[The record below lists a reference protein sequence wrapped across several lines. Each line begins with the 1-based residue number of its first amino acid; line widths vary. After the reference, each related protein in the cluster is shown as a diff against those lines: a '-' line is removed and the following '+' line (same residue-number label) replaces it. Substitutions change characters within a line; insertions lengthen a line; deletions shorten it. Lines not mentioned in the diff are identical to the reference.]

1 MASRKA
7 HHASGVAAGVLAAL
21 LVVRAGAGGP
31 FQLWAIVA
39 LFAGA
44 WGGTAPDWLE
54 IAWWRSKKQRGAQ
67 RLWIKHRTLTHW
79 GVPWVLL
86 LCGAYI
92 SLGEIWWAPLAFGFA
107 AGGVMHL
114 LADWPNPMGVPWL
127 FRRHS
132 LAMWHSGS
140 FELMVIV
147 LSWAG
152 CALLADSMLFDGRHT
167 VMLFQSLAAHI

>member
-54 IAWWRSKKQRGAQ
+54 VAWWRSRGQRGAQ

-86 LCGAYI
+86 LCGSYI
-92 SLGEIWWAPLAFGFA
+92 SLGSAWWAPAAFGFA

-132 LAMWHSGS
+132 LAMWTSGS
-140 FELMVIV
+140 FEVLIIV
-147 LSWAG
+147 WSWAA
-152 CALLADSMLFDGRHT
+152 CALLADGMLFGGQHT
-167 VMLFQSLAAHI
+167 GNMFRALSTLI

>member
-1 MASRKA
+1 
-7 HHASGVAAGVLAAL
+7 VLAAL

-54 IAWWRSKKQRGAQ
+54 VAWWRSRGQRGAQ

-86 LCGAYI
+86 LCGSYI
-92 SLGEIWWAPLAFGFA
+92 SLGSAWWAPAAFGFA

-132 LAMWHSGS
+132 LAMWTSGS
-140 FELMVIV
+140 FEVLIIV
-147 LSWAG
+147 LSWAA
-152 CALLADSMLFDGRHT
+152 CALLADGMLFGGQHT
-167 VMLFQSLAAHI
+167 GNMFRALSTLI